1 MFKSTCLRKGC
12 RGMRRHYILA
22 HNKNT
27 GSREDLRE
35 GHNSPFQDF
44 RKHKAGGV
52 IYSSKFSSGFICP
65 FKDVLPLRWHSACSV
80 FSRSCAPLTY
90 QTPLIWP
97 DLHVHSTVE
106 TSASPFPPQ
115 LSYRIPR

>member
-1 MFKSTCLRKGC
+1 MS
-12 RGMRRHYILA
+12 RHYILA

-65 FKDVLPLRWHSACSV
+65 LKDVLRLTTFNKGRTTFKVALRLLC
-80 FSRSCAPLTY
+80 FL
-90 QTPLIWP
+90 
-97 DLHVHSTVE
+97 
-106 TSASPFPPQ
+106 
-115 LSYRIPR
+115 